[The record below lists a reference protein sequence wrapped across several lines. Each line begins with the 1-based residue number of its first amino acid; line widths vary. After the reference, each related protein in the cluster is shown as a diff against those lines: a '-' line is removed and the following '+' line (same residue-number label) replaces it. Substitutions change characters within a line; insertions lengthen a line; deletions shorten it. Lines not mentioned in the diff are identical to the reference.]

1 MSLVEINQSEYI
13 DKYMKTKIL
22 MALLCLCPLFA
33 VAQNYEQQG
42 DELFAEGQYEQA
54 VKKYKAAEVY
64 AEMSGQMV
72 SSQLTQKK
80 EKAQKCAVLLKK
92 ATTAEENNQYSEAA
106 TAYTELYALHA
117 LVSYDKK
124 AKTLNGKSSV
134 AQVSS
139 TQERTTNQNA
149 RPKANDKKMLV
160 IPDGVTEIKD
170 REYSGRSYIESV
182 VIPNSVQRIGDDAFI
197 VCSGLTSVT
206 IGDGV
211 ISIGN
216 DAFRRCTSLTSVTIG
231 NNVTSIGQSAFW
243 DCSSLTSITI
253 PNSVTSIGLSAFSW
267 CTSLTSITCKAAT
280 PPSITDHTWPDH
292 AYKSVSLYVPA
303 ESIEAYYHA
312 VGWKKFT
319 KILPIK

>member
-1 MSLVEINQSEYI
+1 MSLVEFNQAEYF
-13 DKYMKTKIL
+13 DEYMKKRIL
-22 MALLCLCPLFA
+22 MALLCLCPLLV

-42 DELFAEGQYEQA
+42 DELFKQAQYEQA

-106 TAYTELYALHA
+106 TAYSELYALHA

-124 AKTLNGKSSV
+124 AKTLIGKSSV

-170 REYSGRSYIESV
+170 GEYSGILDIESV

-197 VCSGLTSVT
+197 VCDGLTTVT

-216 DAFRRCTSLTSVTIG
+216 DAFRFCTSLTSVTIG
-231 NNVTSIGQSAFW
+231 NSVTSIGYGAFW
-243 DCSSLTSITI
+243 GCSSLTSIEI
-253 PNSVTSIGLSAFSW
+253 PNSVTSIGESAFAF

-280 PPSITDHTWPDH
+280 PPLIANHTWPGH
-292 AYKSVSLYVPA
+292 ANKSVSLYVPV
-303 ESIEAYYHA
+303 ESIDAYYRA
-312 VGWKKFT
+312 DGWKKFI
-319 KILPIK
+319 KILPIE